1 MRLLINT
8 STLKGTG
15 VTQVAVSFINE
26 CASINGNEYI
36 VFLSPIVSQN
46 IDKTKF
52 PSNFTFYEFGK
63 SSLYGLR
70 GKLDVLKMKL
80 LEAKINPD
88 AVISVFGPSL
98 WRPKAP
104 HLQGY
109 AYPHY
114 VYSDL
119 PIFKNMSL
127 MEKIDVKI
135 RQFFHMREMKHDGNY
150 FVCETE
156 DVSKRL
162 HSLYKIDEKN
172 IFTVSNTANATF
184 LNYRQS
190 SREKYDDN
198 IFRFYSLC
206 SPYPHKNLGVLN
218 SVIPLIKNKTEKE
231 IKFYVTIDNNSYNRL
246 FSEGVRDSII
256 NIGPLKI
263 SECPAFVDS
272 CNALFL
278 PTLLECFSASYPEAM
293 MMEKPILTSNLPFAT
308 TVCKDA
314 ALYFDPY
321 NAQDIANKI
330 ISLVND
336 KTLSY
341 KLIKKGKECMKSFL
355 TPKERAAKYLEICK
369 KIIMNSS
376 GGSGMS

>member
-1 MRLLINT
+1 MRLLVNT

-26 CASINGNEYI
+26 CAAISDNEYI
-36 VFLSPIVSQN
+36 VFLSPNVSQY
-46 IDKTKF
+46 IDKESF

-63 SSLYGLR
+63 NSLYGLK
-70 GKLDVLKMKL
+70 GKVDILKMKR
-80 LEAKINPD
+80 LEVMVKPD

-119 PIFKNMSL
+119 PIFKKMSIK
-127 MEKIDVKI
+127 EKVGVKI
-135 RQFFHMREMKHDGNY
+135 RQFFHMREMKHDGKY

-162 HSLYKIDEKN
+162 HSLFKIDEKN
-172 IFTVSNTANATF
+172 IFTVSNTANASF

-190 SREKYDDN
+190 SKEKDNDN

-218 SVIPLIKNKTEKE
+218 SVIPLLKNKTQKK
-231 IKFYVTIDNNSYNRL
+231 IRFYVTIDNNSYNRI
-246 FSEGVRDSII
+246 FSEEVRDSII
-256 NIGPLKI
+256 NVGHLKI
-263 SECPAFVDS
+263 SECPSFVDS
-272 CNALFL
+272 CDALFL

-293 MMEKPILTSNLPFAT
+293 TMCKPILTSNLPFAT
-308 TVCKDA
+308 TVCRDA

-321 NAQDIANKI
+321 NANDIANCI
-330 ISLVND
+330 ISIVEDDNLRKDLVF
-336 KTLSY
+336 
-341 KLIKKGKECMKSFL
+341 KGRKQFNSFFR
-355 TPKERAAKYLEICK
+355 PRERAIEYIKICK
-369 KIIMNSS
+369 QISDNEK
-376 GGSGMS
+376 G